1 LPGAPLHVVHHW
13 LSGPPV
19 AFAERDATGSFVTTD
34 ADLGAMLM
42 HKLLFTA
49 EEAAEIIGV
58 GRTKMY
64 ELLRI
69 GAVRS
74 VRIGRCRRIPRDA
87 LAAFVD
93 DLREDA
99 SGYNV
104 D

>member
-1 LPGAPLHVVHHW
+1 VQGAPLHVVHQW

-42 HKLLFTA
+42 HRLLFTA
-49 EEAAEIIGV
+49 EEAAEIVGV

-64 ELLRI
+64 GLLRVS
-69 GAVRS
+69 AARS
-74 VRIGRCRRIPRDA
+74 VRIGRCRIPRDA
-87 LAAFVD
+87 LVAFVD

-99 SGYNV
+99 SGYDV